1 MKFLTKLISKLKREK
16 PLKHEHYPKSWRY
29 DPKTMKKIYTNE
41 EEF

>member
-1 MKFLTKLISKLKREK
+1 MKFLTKLINKLKRK
-16 PLKHEHYPKSWRY
+16 KTKHEHYPKSWRY